1 MEKLNLIKLYFKL
14 GLNYKDILYILST
27 KHQTILSLRTLKR
40 ILKQNGLFRRIHFDT
55 LEETVGFIREQLQGS
70 GALHGY
76 RWMYAKCK
84 ENGLHVRKEDVRLI
98 LSTLDPDG
106 TETRRRRRL
115 QRRTYFAKGPNFVW
129 HADSYDKLKPFGICI
144 NGAIDGFSRRILWLN
159 AYHTSSDPKVI
170 GGYFLETIREIG
182 GCACILRT
190 DMGTE
195 NSSVRDMQRYLRRN
209 DDDNQAGDK
218 SFIYGRSTANQRIES
233 WWGFLRKECVDFW
246 LDHFHR
252 LKHEGNYAGDFL
264 DKNLMLFCFCGLI
277 QDELDSTKESWNS
290 HVIRPSSNELVPHGR
305 PDAMYLIPELYDTQ
319 DYLCKV
325 SEEDLIRC
333 EDDCIHRSDIACD
346 EDVFI
351 LCTHIMAQNNLPIPA
366 DVHMAI
372 DLYLFLR
379 RELITIL
386 NPDR

>member
-1 MEKLNLIKLYFKL
+1 MIF
-14 GLNYKDILYILST
+14 
-27 KHQTILSLRTLKR
+27 
-40 ILKQNGLFRRIHFDT
+40 LFSP
-55 LEETVGFIREQLQGS
+55 L
-70 GALHGY
+70 
-76 RWMYAKCK
+76 
-84 ENGLHVRKEDVRLI
+84 
-98 LSTLDPDG
+98 
-106 TETRRRRRL
+106 
-115 QRRTYFAKGPNFVW
+115 
-129 HADSYDKLKPFGICI
+129 
-144 NGAIDGFSRRILWLN
+144 
-159 AYHTSSDPKVI
+159 
-170 GGYFLETIREIG
+170 
-182 GCACILRT
+182 
-190 DMGTE
+190 
-195 NSSVRDMQRYLRRN
+195 
-209 DDDNQAGDK
+209 
-218 SFIYGRSTANQRIES
+218 
-233 WWGFLRKECVDFW
+233 
-246 LDHFHR
+246 
-252 LKHEGNYAGDFL
+252 
-264 DKNLMLFCFCGLI
+264 